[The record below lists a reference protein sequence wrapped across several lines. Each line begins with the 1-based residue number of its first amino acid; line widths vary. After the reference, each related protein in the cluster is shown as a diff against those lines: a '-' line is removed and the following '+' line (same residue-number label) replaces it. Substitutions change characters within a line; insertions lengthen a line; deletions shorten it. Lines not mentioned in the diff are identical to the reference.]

1 MSYLPTRVAAAAAAG
16 TVLLAGCG
24 STSSS
29 PATNTGTGT
38 TTTSATG
45 KKTVTVLAAASLT
58 EAFKKIAADVMKQ
71 HPDLDIKISFGA
83 SSTLATQ
90 LNNGVDADIIALAD
104 EKSKT
109 TITPSLIEGKPT
121 QLFATN
127 RLEIATPAGNPAH
140 VTGLASLSNSSIDT
154 VLCAKQVPCGRAAQ
168 TVLTKADVTPHV
180 ISFESDVKATLAKV
194 KTGDAD
200 AAIVYQT
207 DVSSAGS
214 TVTGVVIPED
224 QNTVTKL
231 PIVQLTNTEGAKEFY
246 EAVTSSEGQDIL
258 KSLGFGQV

>member
-1 MSYLPTRVAAAAAAG
+1 MSYLPTRIAAAAAAG

-29 PATNTGTGT
+29 PATNT
-38 TTTSATG
+38 SAATG

-58 EAFKKIAADVMKQ
+58 EAFKKIADEVMKQ

-127 RLEIATPAGNPAH
+127 RLEIATPSGNPAH
-140 VTGLASLSNSSIDT
+140 VTGLASLSSSSIDT

-168 TVLTKADVTPHV
+168 TVLTKANVNPHV
-180 ISFESDVKATLAKV
+180 ISYETDVKATLAKV

-214 TVTGVVIPED
+214 AVTGVVIPED

-231 PIVQLTNTEGAKEFY
+231 PIVQLTDTEGAKEFY
-246 EAVTSSEGQDIL
+246 QAVTSSEGQDVL
-258 KSLGFGQV
+258 KSLGFGAA

>member
-1 MSYLPTRVAAAAAAG
+1 MSYLPTRIAAAAAAG

-29 PATNTGTGT
+29 PSTNTGTST
-38 TTTSATG
+38 ATSTG
-45 KKTVTVLAAASLT
+45 KKTVTILAAASLT
-58 EAFKKIAADVMKQ
+58 EAFKKIAAGVMKQ

-140 VTGLASLSNSSIDT
+140 VTSLASLSNSSVDT

-168 TVLTKADVTPHV
+168 TVLTKANVNPHV
-180 ISFESDVKATLAKV
+180 ISYETDVKATLAKV

-214 TVTGVVIPED
+214 AVTGVVIPED

-231 PIVQLTNTEGAKEFY
+231 PIVQLTDTEGAKEFY
-246 EAVTSSEGQDIL
+246 DAVISGEGQDIL
-258 KSLGFGQV
+258 KSLGFGQA

>member
-1 MSYLPTRVAAAAAAG
+1 MSYLPTRIAAAAAAG

-29 PATNTGTGT
+29 PSTNTGTNT
-38 TTTSATG
+38 ATSTG
-45 KKTVTVLAAASLT
+45 KKTVTILAAASLT

-140 VTGLASLSNSSIDT
+140 VTSLASLSNSSVDT

-168 TVLTKADVTPHV
+168 TVLTKANVNPHV
-180 ISFESDVKATLAKV
+180 ISYETDVKATLAKV

-214 TVTGVVIPED
+214 AVTGVVIPED

-231 PIVQLTNTEGAKEFY
+231 PIVQLTDTEGAKEFY
-246 EAVTSSEGQDIL
+246 DAVISSEGQDIL
-258 KSLGFGQV
+258 RSLGFGQA